1 MKKPIY
7 SVLLFLVFFSTFNTI
22 NSKLESD
29 YSLNFDSTNWD
40 FDSTNGVYY
49 QIGVVYCTK
58 PVDTTYQSMGIYIPK
73 EYLSCTKS
81 DNKYRCEI
89 NSSGKKGYFT
99 AADAPIVFPVNTPG
113 YSAMKAPTSYSYD
126 SISKFLEKGIIYAN
140 PGCRGKYQ
148 GEETYPAGAPWAIT
162 DLKSAIRFL
171 RYNQKLIPGDMNKIY
186 SFGMSGGG
194 AQSCL
199 MGVTGNYE
207 LFKNYLNANGAAM
220 EDSEG
225 KELKDNIKGSQC
237 WCPITNLD
245 IADAAYE
252 WNIGQ
257 YYSTDT
263 RANGTFTKLLSNDL
277 TKAYFNYVNAIKLK
291 DPNTGKFLELTDINS
306 GTYYDYLKSL
316 IEESLNNFLLDT
328 TFPYTPDERPGPGP
342 GPGPFPISSTTY
354 NNVTEYIDSLNSDY
368 KWVNYDESSNT
379 ATITNVGD
387 FIKHCKNARKS
398 VGAFDDLQRKQAEN
412 YVFGISGQEP
422 SKHFDN
428 IMSNLLNENN
438 DTYSD
443 QSDYNKEYPT
453 EYKSDLD
460 FIDSLN
466 IDIQTRVN
474 MYNPM
479 YYLIDYYGGYQKS
492 DVADYFRINVGIKQS
507 DTSNAVEMNLYLALK
522 NYGKDAQL
530 TSVWD
535 KEHVEAER
543 KGDSKTN
550 FISWILEIEGVS
562 EDTTDTSDSQHTS
575 DEDTTDTSDSQHTS
589 DSDKSSEVD
598 SNSQLNKICYL
609 VYLCTLILLL

>member
-1 MKKPIY
+1 M
-7 SVLLFLVFFSTFNTI
+7 
-22 NSKLESD
+22 
-29 YSLNFDSTNWD
+29 
-40 FDSTNGVYY
+40 
-49 QIGVVYCTK
+49 
-58 PVDTTYQSMGIYIPK
+58 
-73 EYLSCTKS
+73 
-81 DNKYRCEI
+81 
-89 NSSGKKGYFT
+89 
-99 AADAPIVFPVNTPG
+99 
-113 YSAMKAPTSYSYD
+113 
-126 SISKFLEKGIIYAN
+126 
-140 PGCRGKYQ
+140 
-148 GEETYPAGAPWAIT
+148 
-162 DLKSAIRFL
+162 
-171 RYNQKLIPGDMNKIY
+171 
-186 SFGMSGGG
+186 
-194 AQSCL
+194 
-199 MGVTGNYE
+199 
-207 LFKNYLNANGAAM
+207 
-220 EDSEG
+220 
-225 KELKDNIKGSQC
+225 
-237 WCPITNLD
+237 
-245 IADAAYE
+245 
-252 WNIGQ
+252 
-257 YYSTDT
+257 
-263 RANGTFTKLLSNDL
+263 
-277 TKAYFNYVNAIKLK
+277 NAIKLK

-422 SKHFDN
+422 NKHFDN

-460 FIDSLN
+460 DIDSLN

-575 DEDTTDTSDSQHTS
+575 DEDTTDTSDGQHTS